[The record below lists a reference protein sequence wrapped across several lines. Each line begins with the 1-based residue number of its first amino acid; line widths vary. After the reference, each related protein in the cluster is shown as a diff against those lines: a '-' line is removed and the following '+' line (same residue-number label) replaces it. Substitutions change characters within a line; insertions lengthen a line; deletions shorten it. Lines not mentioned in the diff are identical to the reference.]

1 MLFMHSEKLQNIG
14 IFIEKPKSPKSSLD
28 TQYTVASKEVH

>member
-1 MLFMHSEKLQNIG
+1 MHSEKLQNVG
-14 IFIEKPKSPKSSLD
+14 IFFEMPKSPQSHLD

>member
-1 MLFMHSEKLQNIG
+1 MHSEKLQNIA
-14 IFIEKPKSPKSSLD
+14 IFIEVPKSPQFSLD